1 MPVKL
6 PNPFPY
12 ETDRQV
18 AIRDRR
24 LGFVAFAAK
33 LAIFGYVLYTVVFN
47 QLYLTSGKVHG
58 AARMSLKRPSSAYRW
73 QGGLAPYCLGT
84 TAADLNVSGRGA
96 HFWISSTN
104 ATYAYA
110 GSNGLGLATPQYPC
124 QFLDALMATPAPPE
138 GAAVFLPTR
147 IISIQERAT
156 PAASCATQGH
166 SNCEWSV
173 VNQSTALIAD
183 VEMFTLQLSHSVTA
197 DGSGLAREGSEM
209 RGGLL
214 GADGSFLDPC
224 AAYADFPAGC
234 PSYIAVGSMGVRDIV
249 SLRTLLRAGGV
260 QTLDQA
266 AGQTPTFAVQTSRYA
281 GVVMVLTLSYTNYY
295 LPGGGVPFGTGS
307 MDASV
312 VEYGLQAQVIPET
325 EFKEEA
331 VFTPGSAFPSPTRT
345 TYNRHGV
352 RIIVV
357 MSGRLGV
364 FSLQSLLINLTVS
377 LGLLSL
383 ATVIT
388 DFVAF
393 NLCPW
398 RAMYNQYMLRKTVDM
413 SDVLDATDAQTIVD
427 RFRTEDD
434 LIDPVPRV
442 FAELFELKERR
453 QRERARRLDIMQQK
467 ADIQR
472 VLGRLQAQLAA
483 DRQAG
488 VGSPVVVG
496 VSGGVGS
503 GAAEAGVLPLS
514 DTSRYIETQ
523 ISLLQRTLAEI
534 DGQLAALEAS
544 SARSAGE
551 AVAARPSG
559 SPVDQGTANPILQ
572 EVALPVA
579 GPMLRGASEG
589 GGGLAA
595 LQGWGVSAASRT
607 AYGLSTGGLSSI
619 EERHGRAHRGSTA
632 GSVPGHG
639 DRLVMDIADLV
650 RPHANGNEARSSLQ
664 PRADADTPPPGE
676 GPVSMQLSDLL
687 EAAGGL
693 ASGQPH
699 GLPATQEGAESADV
713 VCMALEDLLAPAPV
727 LARGSPAASTAAAS
741 PPDVAG
747 ALMQPQREPRQSPAP
762 HTTSAAGTRGSI
774 STMSAH
780 PAVSTS
786 GLTLRTSRSPPAGG
800 AGIGR
805 SHQ

>member
-12 ETDRQV
+12 ETERQV

-58 AARMSLKRPSSAYRW
+58 AARMSLKRPTSAYRW
-73 QGGLAPYCLGT
+73 PGGLAPYCVGT
-84 TAADLNVSGRGA
+84 TPADLNVSGRGA
-96 HFWISSTN
+96 EFWISGTN

-156 PAASCATQGH
+156 PAARCATQGH
-166 SNCEWSV
+166 SYCEWSV
-173 VNQSTALIAD
+173 VNQSTALVAD

-214 GADGSFLDPC
+214 GADGSFIDPC
-224 AAYADFPAGC
+224 AAYSDFPAGC
-234 PSYIAVGSMGVRDIV
+234 PSYIAVGSMGVSDIV

-260 QTLDQA
+260 PTLDQA
-266 AGQTPTFAVQTSRYA
+266 AGQTPTFAVQTARYA

-312 VEYGLQAQVIPET
+312 VQYGLQAQVIPET

-331 VFTPGSAFPSPTRT
+331 VFTPGSTFPSLTRT

-398 RAMYNQYMLRKTVDM
+398 RAMYSQYMLRKTVDM
-413 SDVLDATDAQTIVD
+413 SDVLDAADAQTIVE

-472 VLGRLQAQLAA
+472 VIGRLQAQLAA

-496 VSGGVGS
+496 VAGS
-503 GAAEAGVLPLS
+503 ACSETAGAGALPLG
-514 DTSRYIETQ
+514 DTSRYMETQ
-523 ISLLQRTLAEI
+523 IMLLQRTLAEI
-534 DGQLAALEAS
+534 DGQIAALEAS
-544 SARSAGE
+544 LAQPAGE
-551 AVAARPSG
+551 AVTALPPG
-559 SPVDQGTANPILQ
+559 SPVDQGRANPMLQ
-572 EVALPVA
+572 TGALPDA
-579 GPMLRGASEG
+579 GQMPRGAGEGSGGRAAPQG
-589 GGGLAA
+589 GGA
-595 LQGWGVSAASRT
+595 SAASRT
-607 AYGLSTGGLSSI
+607 LTAGVLPGI
-619 EERHGRAHRGSTA
+619 EERYGRVHRGSTA
-632 GSVPGHG
+632 GSVAGHG
-639 DRLVMDIADLV
+639 DRLVMDMADLV
-650 RPHANGNEARSSLQ
+650 QPHGNGASASPQ
-664 PRADADTPPPGE
+664 PRADSETPPPGE

-687 EAAGGL
+687 SAAGGL
-693 ASGQPH
+693 ASEQSH
-699 GLPATQEGAESADV
+699 GLPTPQESADV
-713 VCMALEDLLAPAPV
+713 VSMALEDLLSAAPAA
-727 LARGSPAASTAAAS
+727 ARGSPAASTAPAS
-741 PPDVAG
+741 PPDVVG
-747 ALMQPQREPRQSPAP
+747 ALSQPQRAQRQSPAP
-762 HTTSAAGTRGSI
+762 ATAGAAGGRGSV
-774 STMSAH
+774 STATAH

-800 AGIGR
+800 AGISR
-805 SHQ
+805 SQQ

>member
-12 ETDRQV
+12 ETERQV

-58 AARMSLKRPSSAYRW
+58 AARMSLQRPSPAYRW
-73 QGGLAPYCLGT
+73 PGGLAPYCLGT
-84 TAADLNVSGRGA
+84 TPADLNVSARGA
-96 HFWISSTN
+96 EFWISGTN

-147 IISIQERAT
+147 IISIHERAR

-166 SNCEWSV
+166 SYCEWAV
-173 VNQSTALIAD
+173 VNQSTSLVAD
-183 VEMFTLQLSHSVTA
+183 VEMFTLRLSHSVTA
-197 DGSGLAREGSEM
+197 DGSDLAREGSEM

-214 GADGSFLDPC
+214 GADGAFIDPC
-224 AAYADFPAGC
+224 AAYADYPAGC
-234 PSYIAVGSMGVRDIV
+234 PSYIAVGDMGVSDVV

-266 AGQTPTFAVQTSRYA
+266 AGQTPTFAVQTARYA

-312 VEYGLQAQVIPET
+312 VTYGLQAQVIPET

-331 VFTPGSAFPSPTRT
+331 VFTPGSAFPSLTRS
-345 TYNRHGV
+345 TYNRHGI

-398 RAMYNQYMLRKTVDM
+398 RAMYSQYMLRKTVDM
-413 SDVLDATDAQTIVD
+413 SDVLDAADAQTIVE
-427 RFRTEDD
+427 RFRTEDN

-472 VLGRLQAQLAA
+472 VIGRLQAQLAA
-483 DRQAG
+483 DRQVG
-488 VGSPVVVG
+488 VGSPVIVDG
-496 VSGGVGS
+496 AGS
-503 GAAEAGVLPLS
+503 AGSQTAEAGVLPLG

-544 SARSAGE
+544 LAPPAGGAVGARL
-551 AVAARPSG
+551 PS
-559 SPVDQGTANPILQ
+559 SPVDQGRKNPMLQ
-572 EVALPVA
+572 EDALPVA
-579 GPMLRGASEG
+579 VPMPRGASDGSG
-589 GGGLAA
+589 GRAA
-595 LQGWGVSAASRT
+595 LQGASAASRT
-607 AYGLSTGGLSSI
+607 PYGSSTGGLPSI
-619 EERHGRAHRGSTA
+619 GEHEGRAHRGSTA
-632 GSVPGHG
+632 GSVADHG
-639 DRLVMDIADLV
+639 DRVVMGIADFVL
-650 RPHANGNEARSSLQ
+650 RHPHSNDESASPQ
-664 PRADADTPPPGE
+664 PGADSETPPPGE
-676 GPVSMQLSDLL
+676 GPMSMQLADLL
-687 EAAGGL
+687 SA
-693 ASGQPH
+693 ASGRASEQPQ
-699 GLPATQEGAESADV
+699 GLPIHEESADV
-713 VCMALEDLLAPAPV
+713 ISMALEDLLSPAPAV
-727 LARGSPAASTAAAS
+727 ARGSLAASTAGS
-741 PPDVAG
+741 PHDVTG
-747 ALMQPQREPRQSPAP
+747 VLTQPQQALQRSPAP
-762 HTTSAAGTRGSI
+762 TAGAAGGRGFA
-774 STMSAH
+774 STAPAH

-786 GLTLRTSRSPPAGG
+786 GLTLRTSRTPPADHAGV
-800 AGIGR
+800 GIGR